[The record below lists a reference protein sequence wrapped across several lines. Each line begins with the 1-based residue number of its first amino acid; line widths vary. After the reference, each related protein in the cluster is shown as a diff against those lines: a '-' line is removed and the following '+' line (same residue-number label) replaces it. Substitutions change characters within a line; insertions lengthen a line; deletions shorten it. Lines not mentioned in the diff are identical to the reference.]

1 MKLRESNN
9 KKDNSI
15 SITSSN
21 YENISKPSEQNKTN
35 NLTLS
40 TETNNSINI
49 KGKEKPDSSYKELA
63 VSGKEVNFNHLSTN
77 DKTKVKQDN
86 KIEGNINSINIEGKR
101 EEFNNVWKQG
111 LNKQGNIDLAYIA
124 SSNKDNNN
132 NNNNN
137 KSSKKNIFEM
147 VGNVG
152 TVEINEK
159 NDNKVKDVPK
169 DLFDNNNN
177 TNNINNIDT
186 KENNSNSKLY
196 TNDKPSKKV
205 LNKVEQEEIDK
216 HKVDNI
222 NVENKNND
230 KNALEYTSIKEGN
243 ILDNKYSKNLGKY
256 EGNDIENIEFS
267 NKLNLDGIN
276 SKLDNNAD
284 TSEMQK
290 WKNFTKT
297 SIDHGNIDVST
308 IKSKI
313 NTGINS
319 IKSMDSQFQKE
330 NDDLKKKFAQLQK
343 EKEDKI
349 KDYRDM
355 LLKMKMDKNKEETK
369 NTVIIY

>member
-124 SSNKDNNN
+124 SSNKDNN